1 MIWDTAGSERYLSI
15 TTAHYRKSKGAMIF
29 FDLTDR
35 NSFENTVKWLDRV
48 YEHTSD
54 EVVVMLIGNK
64 YDLKL
69 DREVTTQEAEKL
81 AEKYNMIYYE
91 TSAKTG
97 HNVKESFMDLTE
109 RIYRVQSEL

>member
-54 EVVVMLIGNK
+54 EV
-64 YDLKL
+64 DLKL